1 MVSLDYIAT
10 VSGELN
16 WKPVSNEA
24 SDQNGDKN
32 SEQPSTDIA
41 GLFTRALDNIIDYAL
56 LPLSIVRFGLRQW
69 ITLTELPSHLH
80 SKKQQQAV
88 SDVIRSLHEQK
99 EPYIPLTPTSPDIDL
114 PPGAESFLTASN
126 LLDEQK
132 SPQSSMPSV
141 TNATASH
148 KPLNPQTQLAK
159 DRPLHLIKLSTR
171 FAFSQDMLLL
181 QYNSLQISGL
191 CPISYLD
198 EVLERRGLT
207 GGSSHV
213 KPDSTD
219 SKQLIP
225 IAALRIA
232 PLGVS
237 ATLVSVPT
245 KHLGDVEDN
254 ALDAWSSAL
263 GYSKEFLVEP
273 DADHACLDGRSHMVW
288 ITLSKDSEPMLYPQR
303 LVLIDEMQTMDLDAD
318 ISKGEN
324 ASASASDEPSS
335 TKGLHAAVANSPSNM
350 EIDRSSALP
359 QELDEIHEEDEDE
372 EGEYDEEGEIAESTS
387 SAEPGR
393 PPLQHPGTIPSVNVE
408 LDKIVAEIQP
418 STKQSLESSLLDIQK
433 SMSEFQVE
441 LRVKE
446 EEETRKKEA
455 LAIKNA
461 AATSSS
467 RGPTNLT
474 KSSSA
479 KSTSAANGTKKRQR
493 SNTRD
498 EQSNKARR
506 KSNASNTV
514 VPKEV
519 KLDDSN
525 EDIPLQALVTNSS
538 ALSTVEATA
547 VQAISQDDAVGT
559 GNATLNNNDTSASS
573 GDIGSLFG
581 DAGIGESASGIV
593 DGVGNMDDD
602 MGLGMG
608 LGMGMDMGDFASS
621 MFGITDDDFNFFDSV
636 PSHQPKAE
644 DPMAVFS
651 QPDLEA
657 ASSVDVEPKSHGVFH
672 MEIDTDEL
680 DKPPINAHA
689 SAEINTAI
697 PEQPMQDMDDLFD
710 DGVFDSFFGGQTS
723 APSSSGIANLMSSAI
738 APIKQEEEPGSSENA
753 YGALDAGNAD
763 IKPQVK
769 SEVDNQL
776 MDSSA
781 IGMADV
787 VSSLSVDSKATL
799 SALSLSSPPGLTSI
813 ISSVEGQAGML
824 DSIQKSL
831 APAASATADMAT
843 PASIKM
849 TPVPSVDLQT
859 PTPTAQM
866 VSFLKGSDTS
876 DEHASLMTTG
886 DSPATLATNR
896 SGSLPTYGDMVPPA
910 IPEDSEIAYQQPST
924 SSYAKSAL
932 QAQVAAASYE
942 SKGKRAGIN
951 PKITTTSMTPKHYSF
966 VSTPYDDISTS
977 SKSWLRD
984 NLTSAPM
991 ASDVSISQEADSQ
1004 ETQYISLVEKSLN
1017 PIAWLKRIS
1026 ARRIQ
1031 QHQMGTRDRNR
1042 WKSVSSSTPTSGP
1055 GALPSIRRLRGWL
1068 ASYKAKSM
1076 YTRDFVPKHVRELM
1090 LASGDGVAESGDI
1103 KTHHQPSTIAL
1114 GESTL
1119 STSDGHNGDGGS
1131 ATTCLSKA
1139 ANSDGIKPELVSNLQ
1154 YPSTGR
1160 ADARDFD
1167 NSYASASLLS
1177 SDQQP
1182 QHNSG
1187 LPSFTSIINPRKSQK
1202 QVHAHMPGSLMP
1214 SLSIHDLQ
1222 KAMDVST
1229 PLNILESSYQRSR
1242 VIVRAKTISGSW
1254 VPTWML
1260 ISKGF
1265 ADAFINS
1272 QIAFRLAWEDSVSS
1286 LAHVVKDSLLSMSG
1300 DDVVRLMNI
1309 SLAPFLFSS
1318 QILKTTGQLSQENT
1332 NTHDLGAR
1340 IGSLLMLGTDRIN
1353 KSKVDNAQEC
1363 DPAGNSDVA
1372 KDNQTDSLSEQHQSA
1387 AADAAFN
1394 KWLVQLHQN
1403 SDWTGIVEMLADWAV
1418 GSCFL
1423 ACRQCCTKRYQG
1435 SIVTSTVNSTQEIGP
1450 ALSSALGSFW
1460 HLDSTNSQYQDQRD
1474 NGASMDIDSVAGT
1487 SNQIDDDEAGS
1498 LAEEPLTLSK
1508 LLALESS
1515 KPSPTSKYRGF
1526 VVKKRRALPQLSGI
1540 YGNAIGST
1548 ASAHPSGSTTNSN
1561 ANSAIVST
1569 ANASGTSGSSA
1580 AYAGSIVV
1588 PSGPGI
1594 IEPLL
1599 DVRILVGSYGQED
1612 VAIPSSGGATL
1623 KSRDA
1628 ESIYVKR
1635 WRYAQKLA
1643 SRATHEARVATGEI
1657 EETEEGEEKEEGE
1670 DEVVD
1675 EAHAEPVEDW
1685 PDPDNYAMEA
1695 EDALRR
1701 VCISTSPVSLRWWS
1715 QMQMRPIGASKDVR
1729 WVSFIPP
1736 FFSLSS
1742 APSLI
1747 SDPQRSS
1754 FIGEEGDAS
1763 ALVREWCQSC
1773 SNVAQWYLGDVDS
1786 FYQAMHFGAH
1796 RPLGLQKTLDGTFT
1810 QLTESLLPAASNIAE
1825 SLEWSAR
1832 LRYEAERLGQCM
1844 AHGWYTNS
1852 QLEQQKKTQEA
1863 VEGTLMAGGGSALG
1877 SLPATTLVL
1886 YMLVP
1891 HSSHMAIWLAM
1902 SEASNITL
1910 RAFESTLGSL
1920 ITRTSLGVPSSTTT
1934 VSSQVPWPAI
1944 VVHPLPL
1951 DLLSEW
1957 YCGRRPGIVPS
1968 AQETAM
1974 SVYNRCPEFLT
1985 PAPSLLTPL
1994 SASQLAGSFGTTPN
2008 PSNAGVGTNPTV
2020 APNGNSP
2027 VHGVCEWKQEAGAF
2041 VAAVSSASDSLA
2053 AQGNTHHLGAGQL
2066 SRHSGYFAHTHDQQ
2080 QVSTPGKP
2088 SSGHHF
2094 GITGFA
2100 HRAYIVS
2107 MPCTFPSHSGA
2118 FVPAT
2123 MSLSRT
2129 GQRRDIVGEQLPDAH
2144 GSRSSV
2150 QRPTAACNVAALEE
2164 DSQVAS
2170 KTDDE
2175 VSCELAEVHV
2185 RFDCV
2190 QRSALSPGTATADT
2204 SNLYSKLIDHP
2215 LRPSDQIATLHCV
2228 YMVVKQKWIAI
2239 CWCDERG
2246 EYVEHDVFDLRAGVQ
2261 EDTQREVSAL
2271 SPAVAARIWRGC
2283 LRYQRLFCGRQ
2294 NQLRVVLGEWQGMA
2308 QMQALQWHAYAE
2320 AWNAYIA
2327 RRPGILLHLVSIGV
2341 NPPDGLHLTS
2351 SYVQLPSA
2359 PQQGCTVES
2368 TIPGALNSSSSE
2380 VCEKLANRHFSV
2392 VLHGQHPH
2400 LGYRCDAET
2409 LASDPNGWSTG
2420 YMVLQ
2425 DHRTCTKAVPCFCVQ
2440 LLDARDGDHKRS
2452 LLATRAI
2459 LKQYHQL
2466 AVLRDAERNLIAL
2479 DAEEFGEW
2487 PANLLPL
2494 PVAVVQDICS
2504 ALEAII

>member
-1 MVSLDYIAT
+1 
-10 VSGELN
+10 
-16 WKPVSNEA
+16 
-24 SDQNGDKN
+24 
-32 SEQPSTDIA
+32 
-41 GLFTRALDNIIDYAL
+41 
-56 LPLSIVRFGLRQW
+56 
-69 ITLTELPSHLH
+69 
-80 SKKQQQAV
+80 
-88 SDVIRSLHEQK
+88 
-99 EPYIPLTPTSPDIDL
+99 
-114 PPGAESFLTASN
+114 
-126 LLDEQK
+126 
-132 SPQSSMPSV
+132 
-141 TNATASH
+141 
-148 KPLNPQTQLAK
+148 
-159 DRPLHLIKLSTR
+159 
-171 FAFSQDMLLL
+171 
-181 QYNSLQISGL
+181 
-191 CPISYLD
+191 
-198 EVLERRGLT
+198 
-207 GGSSHV
+207 
-213 KPDSTD
+213 
-219 SKQLIP
+219 
-225 IAALRIA
+225 
-232 PLGVS
+232 
-237 ATLVSVPT
+237 
-245 KHLGDVEDN
+245 
-254 ALDAWSSAL
+254 
-263 GYSKEFLVEP
+263 
-273 DADHACLDGRSHMVW
+273 
-288 ITLSKDSEPMLYPQR
+288 
-303 LVLIDEMQTMDLDAD
+303 
-318 ISKGEN
+318 
-324 ASASASDEPSS
+324 
-335 TKGLHAAVANSPSNM
+335 M

-372 EGEYDEEGEIAESTS
+372 EGEYDEE
-387 SAEPGR
+387 EPGR

-408 LDKIVAEIQP
+408 LDKI
-418 STKQSLESSLLDIQK
+418 QSLEI
-433 SMSEFQVE
+433 E
-441 LRVKE
+441 LR
-446 EEETRKKEA
+446 
-455 LAIKNA
+455 NA

-498 EQSNKARR
+498 EQSNKARL
-506 KSNASNTV
+506 
-514 VPKEV
+514 PK
-519 KLDDSN
+519 

-559 GNATLNNNDTSASS
+559 GNATLNNNDTSATS
-573 GDIGSLFG
+573 GDIGSF
-581 DAGIGESASGIV
+581 ASGIV

-621 MFGITDDDFNFFDSV
+621 MFGITDDDFNFFDT
-636 PSHQPKAE
+636 E

-657 ASSVDVEPKSHGVFH
+657 ASSVDVEPKSHG
-672 MEIDTDEL
+672 L

-710 DGVFDSFFGGQTS
+710 DGTS
-723 APSSSGIANLMSSAI
+723 APSSS

-753 YGALDAGNAD
+753 YD

-799 SALSLSSPPGLTSI
+799 SALSLSSPPGLTR
-813 ISSVEGQAGML
+813 QA
-824 DSIQKSL
+824 
-831 APAASATADMAT
+831 APAASATTDMAT
-843 PASIKM
+843 PA
-849 TPVPSVDLQT
+849 VDLQT

-866 VSFLKGSDTS
+866 
-876 DEHASLMTTG
+876 HASLMTT
-886 DSPATLATNR
+886 
-896 SGSLPTYGDMVPPA
+896 DM
-910 IPEDSEIAYQQPST
+910 DSEIAYQQPST

-932 QAQVAAASYE
+932 QAQ
-942 SKGKRAGIN
+942 RAGIN

-984 NLTSAPM
+984 NLT
-991 ASDVSISQEADSQ
+991 ISQEADSQ
-1004 ETQYISLVEKSLN
+1004 ETQYISL
-1017 PIAWLKRIS
+1017 RIS

-1031 QHQMGTRDRNR
+1031 QHQM
-1042 WKSVSSSTPTSGP
+1042 VSSSTPTSGP

-1068 ASYKAKSM
+1068 ASYKAKSI
-1076 YTRDFVPKHVRELM
+1076 ELM
-1090 LASGDGVAESGDI
+1090 LASGDG
-1103 KTHHQPSTIAL
+1103 THHQPSTIAL

-1119 STSDGHNGDGGS
+1119 ATSDGHNGDGGS
-1131 ATTCLSKA
+1131 VTTCLSKA

-1229 PLNILESSYQRSR
+1229 PLNILEI
-1242 VIVRAKTISGSW
+1242 IVRAKTIS
-1254 VPTWML
+1254 
-1260 ISKGF
+1260 GF

-1372 KDNQTDSLSEQHQSA
+1372 KDNQTDT

-1394 KWLVQLHQN
+1394 KC
-1403 SDWTGIVEMLADWAV
+1403 DWTDWAV

-1423 ACRQCCTKRYQG
+1423 ACRH
-1435 SIVTSTVNSTQEIGP
+1435 IVTSTVNSTQEIGP
-1450 ALSSALGSFW
+1450 AL
-1460 HLDSTNSQYQDQRD
+1460 STNSQYQDQRD

-1526 VVKKRRALPQLSGI
+1526 VLSGI

-1548 ASAHPSGSTTNSN
+1548 ASAHPSGSTTN
-1561 ANSAIVST
+1561 IST
-1569 ANASGTSGSSA
+1569 ANASGTS
-1580 AYAGSIVV
+1580 VV

-1599 DVRILVGSYGQED
+1599 DVRILD

-1635 WRYAQKLA
+1635 WR
-1643 SRATHEARVATGEI
+1643 RATHEAQ
-1657 EETEEGEEKEEGE
+1657 TEEGEEKEEGE
-1670 DEVVD
+1670 DEV
-1675 EAHAEPVEDW
+1675 PVEDW

-1701 VCISTSPVSLRWWS
+1701 VCISTSP
-1715 QMQMRPIGASKDVR
+1715 MQMRPIGASKDVR

-2027 VHGVCEWKQEAGAF
+2027 AHGVCEWKQEAGAF

-2150 QRPTAACNVAALEE
+2150 QRPTAAGNVAALEE

-2327 RRPGILLHLVSIGV
+2327 RRQAYFCIC
-2341 NPPDGLHLTS
+2341 

-2466 AVLRDAERNLIAL
+2466 AVLRDAECNLIAL